1 MAGLTQ
7 RGDIFYIKGI
17 ENDKVGGR
25 KNRPAVVVSNNANNR
40 HSDRIEIVYLTTQPK
55 ADLPTHVTIR
65 STGQVSTALCESV
78 NTVHEDRFEN
88 YAGKCTEQEME
99 HIDIA
104 LMTSLGIE
112 GNATPTRDISEY
124 EELVQKQKKEIERLQ
139 SDMDTIERVNG
150 ELIIRNESLEQAQR
164 TREILENTLQEA
176 AEPITWTDE
185 ERVRTETERDIYK
198 KMYEELINKLDMHK
212 VVTE

>member
-7 RGDIFYIKGI
+7 RGDIFYIKGS

-65 STGQVSTALCESV
+65 STGTVSTALCESV

-88 YAGKCTEQEME
+88 YAGKCTDQEME

-112 GNATPTRDISEY
+112 GNTTPTRDISEY
-124 EELVQKQKKEIERLQ
+124 EELVQKQKKEIERLK
-139 SDMDTIERVNG
+139 SDMDTIEKSNG
-150 ELIIRNESLEQAQR
+150 ELIIRNESLEQAQ
-164 TREILENTLQEA
+164 
-176 AEPITWTDE
+176 
-185 ERVRTETERDIYK
+185 RTETERDIYK

>member
-65 STGQVSTALCESV
+65 STGTVSTALCESV
-78 NTVHEDRFEN
+78 NTVHEDRFEK
-88 YAGKCTEQEME
+88 YAGKCTDQEME

-139 SDMDTIERVNG
+139 SDIDTGNRTVK
-150 ELIIRNESLEQAQR
+150 ELIEENE
-164 TREILENTLQEA
+164 TLATERDIYKKMHG
-176 AEPITWTDE
+176 EHTMPTTWTDE
-185 ERVRTETERDIYK
+185 ERVRAETERDIYK

>member
-1 MAGLTQ
+1 MEGLTQ

-25 KNRPAVVVSNNANNR
+25 KNRPAIVVSNNVNNR
-40 HSDRIEIVYLTTQPK
+40 HSDYIEIVYLTTKPNK
-55 ADLPTHVTIR
+55 ELPTHVTVR
-65 STGQVSTALCESV
+65 STGTISTALCESV
-78 NTVHEDRFEN
+78 NTVHEDRFGN
-88 YAGKCTEQEME
+88 YAGKCTDQEME

-112 GNATPTRDISEY
+112 GNITPTRDISEY

-139 SDMDTIERVNG
+139 SDIDTGNRTVK
-150 ELIIRNESLEQAQR
+150 ELIEENEALANEQR
-164 TREILENTLQEA
+164 TKSTQHTMQT
-176 AEPITWTDE
+176 TWTDE
-185 ERVRTETERDIYK
+185 ERVRAETERDIYK

-212 VVTE
+212 VVDRQEIKDE

>member
-1 MAGLTQ
+1 M
-7 RGDIFYIKGI
+7 
-17 ENDKVGGR
+17 
-25 KNRPAVVVSNNANNR
+25 VVSNNANNR

-139 SDMDTIERVNG
+139 SDIDTGNKTIK
-150 ELIIRNESLEQAQR
+150 ELIEENEALANEQR
-164 TREILENTLQEA
+164 TKSTQHTIQT
-176 AEPITWTDE
+176 TWIDE

-212 VVTE
+212 VVAE

>member
-55 ADLPTHVTIR
+55 TELPTHVTIR

-88 YAGKCTEQEME
+88 YAGKCTDQEME
-99 HIDIA
+99 HIDSA

-112 GNATPTRDISEY
+112 GNVTQTRDISEY

-139 SDMDTIERVNG
+139 SDIDTGNKTIK
-150 ELIIRNESLEQAQR
+150 ELIEENEALANEQR
-164 TREILENTLQEA
+164 TKSTQHTIQT
-176 AEPITWTDE
+176 TWTDE

>member
-1 MAGLTQ
+1 M
-7 RGDIFYIKGI
+7 
-17 ENDKVGGR
+17 
-25 KNRPAVVVSNNANNR
+25 VVSNNANNR

-65 STGQVSTALCESV
+65 STGTVSTALCESV

-88 YAGKCTEQEME
+88 YAGKCTDQEME

-112 GNATPTRDISEY
+112 GNITQTRDISEY
-124 EELVQKQKKEIERLQ
+124 EELVQKQKKEIERLK
-139 SDMDTIERVNG
+139 SDMATIEKSNG

-164 TREILENTLQEA
+164 TREILESSIGEVA
-176 AEPITWTDE
+176 KPIQWTDE

-198 KMYEELINKLDMHK
+198 KMYEELINKLDRHK

>member
-7 RGDIFYIKGI
+7 RGDIFYIKGS
-17 ENDKVGGR
+17 ENYKEGEK
-25 KNRPAVVVSNNANNR
+25 KNRPAIVVSNNVNNR
-40 HSDRIEIVYLTTQPK
+40 HSDYIEIVYLTTKPK
-55 ADLPTHVTIR
+55 KELPTHVTVR
-65 STGQVSTALCESV
+65 STGTISTALCESV
-78 NTVHEDRFEN
+78 NTVHEDRFGN
-88 YAGKCTEQEME
+88 YAGKCTDQEME

-112 GNATPTRDISEY
+112 GNTTPTWDISEY
-124 EELVQKQKKEIERLQ
+124 EELVQKQKKEIERLK
-139 SDMDTIERVNG
+139 SDMATIEKSNG

-164 TREILENTLQEA
+164 TREILESSIGEVA
-176 AEPITWTDE
+176 KPIQWTDE

-212 VVTE
+212 VVVE

>member
-65 STGQVSTALCESV
+65 STGTVSTALCESV

-88 YAGKCTEQEME
+88 YAGKCTDQEME

-104 LMTSLGIE
+104 LMTSFGIE
-112 GNATPTRDISEY
+112 GNITPTRDISEY
-124 EELVQKQKKEIERLQ
+124 EELVQKQKKEIERLK
-139 SDMDTIERVNG
+139 SDMATIEKSNG

-164 TREILENTLQEA
+164 TREILESSIGEVA
-176 AEPITWTDE
+176 KPIQWTDE

-212 VVTE
+212 VVVE

>member
-112 GNATPTRDISEY
+112 GNVTPTRDISEY

-139 SDMDTIERVNG
+139 SDMDTIEKSNG
-150 ELIIRNESLEQAQR
+150 ELIIRNGSLEQAQR
-164 TREILENTLQEA
+164 TREILESTLQEV

>member
-88 YAGKCTEQEME
+88 YAGKCTDQEME

-139 SDMDTIERVNG
+139 SDIDTGNRTIK
-150 ELIIRNESLEQAQR
+150 ELLEENEELANEQR
-164 TREILENTLQEA
+164 TKSTQHTMQT
-176 AEPITWTDE
+176 TWTDE
-185 ERVRTETERDIYK
+185 ERVRAETERDIYK

-212 VVTE
+212 VVAE

>member
-65 STGQVSTALCESV
+65 STGTVSTALCESV

-88 YAGKCTEQEME
+88 YAGKCTDQEME

-112 GNATPTRDISEY
+112 GNTTPTRDISEY
-124 EELVQKQKKEIERLQ
+124 EELVQKQKKEIERLK
-139 SDMDTIERVNG
+139 SDMATIEKSNG

-164 TREILENTLQEA
+164 TREILESSIGEVA
-176 AEPITWTDE
+176 KPIQWTDE

-212 VVTE
+212 VVAE

>member
-55 ADLPTHVTIR
+55 TELPTHVTIR

-88 YAGKCTEQEME
+88 YAGKCTDQEME

-112 GNATPTRDISEY
+112 GNVTQTRDISEY

-139 SDMDTIERVNG
+139 SDIDTGNKTIK
-150 ELIIRNESLEQAQR
+150 ELIEENEALANEQR
-164 TREILENTLQEA
+164 TKSTQHTIQT
-176 AEPITWTDE
+176 TWTDE